1 MMNGTKRTL
10 CIVSIAALLILL
22 GAGIGISVSVLNKD
36 NKSEARPS
44 VVTPSPSMKET
55 LAPTKSGEPITVNR
69 NKVSTSSYGPPPSPC
84 MECITRDA
92 LDKKGRRLLFS
103 ETSLGLRRILPEEG
117 NRFCETPSLL
127 NKLIETGDPYFESVE
142 LLEAEVGDA
151 KYDIVCN
158 NVSSLVAKT
167 PLALPESSQC
177 SCPYRDVEP
186 SISLSCEEIAV
197 YDIYIKLQGRNLFGI
212 MTNDTIRIYENTTT
226 TFLQESY
233 DLTCPD
239 AVSRTYKTV
248 TLEEQMIYSIPIPF
262 KDEEPKC
269 SLCSN
274 GTILKPE
281 EVVEG
286 VSASCE
292 DIELSA
298 GLLPMEEMNSCEEMV
313 ADFSSQCCENI
324 PATSTSPTPS
334 ITYELGELEAVDF
347 ADGDDVVFPAQNI
360 FFSGDGLWK
369 VNGEW
374 YNDEGGEDAGIA
386 FVFKLGNIKGDFD
399 SIPSIGYQGGV
410 IQEFLIV
417 QEFFGGINDQ
427 FGTSVAI
434 SYDGRTLAIGANG
447 EVNFLGTVTVYDLTS
462 AGVIT
467 GDQFV
472 PIQKMWGEVSEDGK
486 WCEGKWCV
494 NFGWRIAMTLDS
506 MFLAVV
512 ATGTD
517 FGAVDAGSVYFYERH
532 HIGETF
538 KKRKRVDGQCTGE
551 RLGSEGLAINN
562 TYDVLMVHAKAD
574 IGDCINNGNN
584 IRTFQ

>member
-10 CIVSIAALLILL
+10 YIVSIAALLIIL

-92 LDKKGRRLLFS
+92 LDKKGRGRLLFS
-103 ETSLGLRRILPEEG
+103 ETSLDLRRILPETG

-158 NVSSLVAKT
+158 NGSSFVAKT
-167 PLALPESSQC
+167 PLALSESSQC
-177 SCPYRDVEP
+177 ICPYRDVEP
-186 SISLSCEEIAV
+186 SLSLSCKGINV

-226 TFLQESY
+226 IFLQESY

-239 AVSRTYKTV
+239 AVSRTYKAV
-248 TLEEQMIYSIPIPF
+248 TLEEQTIYTIPIPF

-281 EVVEG
+281 EVVDG

-298 GLLPMEEMNSCEEMV
+298 GLLLMEEMNSCEEMV
-313 ADFSSQCCENI
+313 ADFSSQCCKKISPSPISNV
-324 PATSTSPTPS
+324 PAPTVTSPNTNPTALIVTSTSPTPS
-334 ITYELGELEAVDF
+334 ITYVSKNVAL
-347 ADGDDVVFPAQNI
+347 
-360 FFSGDGLWK
+360 
-369 VNGEW
+369 
-374 YNDEGGEDAGIA
+374 
-386 FVFKLGNIKGDFD
+386 
-399 SIPSIGYQGGV
+399 SIRQLAPLC
-410 IQEFLIV
+410 FLLLSSFI
-417 QEFFGGINDQ
+417 
-427 FGTSVAI
+427 
-434 SYDGRTLAIGANG
+434 
-447 EVNFLGTVTVYDLTS
+447 
-462 AGVIT
+462 
-467 GDQFV
+467 
-472 PIQKMWGEVSEDGK
+472 W
-486 WCEGKWCV
+486 
-494 NFGWRIAMTLDS
+494 
-506 MFLAVV
+506 
-512 ATGTD
+512 
-517 FGAVDAGSVYFYERH
+517 
-532 HIGETF
+532 
-538 KKRKRVDGQCTGE
+538 
-551 RLGSEGLAINN
+551 
-562 TYDVLMVHAKAD
+562 
-574 IGDCINNGNN
+574 
-584 IRTFQ
+584 